1 MPSAHDLLERQMADV
16 ELSPFTLGDFHAR
29 RHRKQRNRRIATTVM
44 GAVLSAAVV
53 GGVLQTLSD
62 DGEIVASQ
70 NPSETPGATAS
81 PFLGTWVI
89 GRAGSYFPGAYL
101 PDSMEIRL
109 VGDEGLHEVVIR
121 KAQTPECGGGPST
134 MRGTGRPEAPRRL
147 VVVGDITCDDGSEP
161 VTQTE
166 DQGVTD
172 LELVFDH
179 DPVTDELVG
188 GLGSLFIRE
197 GAVLAQGDP
206 MRSIDRMIDAVNRAD
221 ADAFVA
227 VFAPDGR
234 FLWPG
239 RFDESRARPSVTQFA
254 LPVSDPEHPELVRAW
269 MAVNEPWAFE
279 AEVVSCA
286 ADADPFGT
294 AAGTDAWVECE
305 MVARWPRLSLELT
318 DRWRFELRGE
328 RLVGWY
334 ALSSTQG
341 RPDRVLPLGYDEL
354 QAWEAWLE
362 ANHPDDAARWLNED
376 WTIDGVVPGEVIPY
390 DPTYADEI
398 EASIDDY
405 LDE

>member
-1 MPSAHDLLERQMADV
+1 
-16 ELSPFTLGDFHAR
+16 
-29 RHRKQRNRRIATTVM
+29 
-44 GAVLSAAVV
+44 
-53 GGVLQTLSD
+53 
-62 DGEIVASQ
+62 
-70 NPSETPGATAS
+70 
-81 PFLGTWVI
+81 
-89 GRAGSYFPGAYL
+89 
-101 PDSMEIRL
+101 
-109 VGDEGLHEVVIR
+109 
-121 KAQTPECGGGPST
+121 

-172 LELVFDH
+172 LELDFAH

-188 GLGSLFIRE
+188 GMGSLFIRE

-206 MRSIDRMIDAVNRAD
+206 MRSVDRMIGAVNRAD

-234 FLWPG
+234 FLSPG
-239 RFDESRARPSVTQFA
+239 SFDDSRGPSVTQFA
-254 LPVSDPEHPELVRAW
+254 LPISDPELVRAW
-269 MAVNEPWAFE
+269 MAVNETWGLE

-294 AAGTDAWVECE
+294 YTGADAWVECE

-318 DRWRFELRGE
+318 DRWRFELRGA
-328 RLVGWY
+328 RLIGWY

-341 RPDRVLPLGYDEL
+341 RPDRVLPLGYHEL

-376 WTIDGVVPGEVIPY
+376 WTIDGQRFAGEVIPY